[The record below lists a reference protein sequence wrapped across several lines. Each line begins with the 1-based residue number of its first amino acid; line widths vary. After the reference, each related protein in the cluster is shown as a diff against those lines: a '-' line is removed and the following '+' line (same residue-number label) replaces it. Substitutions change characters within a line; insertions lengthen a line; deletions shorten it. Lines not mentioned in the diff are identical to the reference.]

1 MTLMGC
7 IRKTIY
13 EDKISQA
20 FLKEEVGQLDEFRFI
35 SRTFDRIKKMG
46 KNAILW
52 VKNLI
57 TKILTAVKKA
67 LDKIKRMGKKVFEGI
82 FNFVGLTPTV
92 NSKLP
97 NEIQGFVTVV

>member
-1 MTLMGC
+1 
-7 IRKTIY
+7 
-13 EDKISQA
+13 
-20 FLKEEVGQLDEFRFI
+20 
-35 SRTFDRIKKMG
+35 MG

-57 TKILTAVKKA
+57 TKILAAVKKA

-92 NSKLP
+92 NSTIP
-97 NEIQGFVTVV
+97 NEIEGFVTVI